1 MVIEKNKILILSI
14 FAKNRCIIF
23 GIIIYN
29 VCICKN
35 IQQSTT
41 FNYNFLY
48 YDSQFYPPLYQ
59 IGGKRVSFCVAFL
72 MLLALFLIPVKTFA
86 RYEIIDEMRYNII
99 DDYAVLASNTD
110 WKYTGNIVVPQ
121 KVTASDGKKYPVT
134 ALEEGCFR
142 DCKTVTS
149 VLLPSSITKIGEY
162 CFCGCI
168 HLQSVN
174 IPSSATSL
182 GKSTFS
188 GCSSLTSIEIPSN
201 VNYLGKSC
209 FDNCSSLT
217 SINIPSSI
225 TSLSGGCFCFCI

>member
-1 MVIEKNKILILSI
+1 MIPS
-14 FAKNRCIIF
+14 F
-23 GIIIYN
+23 
-29 VCICKN
+29 
-35 IQQSTT
+35 T
-41 FNYNFLY
+41 
-48 YDSQFYPPLYQ
+48 PPLYQ

-110 WKYTGNIVVPQ
+110 WKYTGDIVVPQ

-134 ALEEGCFR
+134 ALEEGCYR

-168 HLQSVN
+168 HLQRVN
-174 IPSSATSL
+174 IPSSVTSL

-188 GCSSLTSIEIPSN
+188 GCSSLTEIHLPRHLTSLGYACFARCCSIKNIGLPPYVE
-201 VNYLGKSC
+201 YLGKFC
-209 FDNCSSLT
+209 FSGCTSLE
-217 SINIPSSI
+217 SITIPSSVTCI
-225 TSLSGGCFCFCI
+225 EDQCFYG

>member
-1 MVIEKNKILILSI
+1 MCA
-14 FAKNRCIIF
+14 FAKIYNKAQHLTIIF
-23 GIIIYN
+23 YIMIP
-29 VCICKN
+29 
-35 IQQSTT
+35 S
-41 FNYNFLY
+41 
-48 YDSQFYPPLYQ
+48 SPLYQ

-110 WKYTGNIVVPQ
+110 WKYTGDIVVPQ
-121 KVTASDGKKYPVT
+121 KATASDGKKYPVT

-168 HLQSVN
+168 HLQRVN
-174 IPSSATSL
+174 IPSSVTSL

-201 VNYLGKSC
+201 VKYLGNSC

-225 TSLSGGCFCFCI
+225 TSLSGGCFYG

>member
-1 MVIEKNKILILSI
+1 MCA
-14 FAKNRCIIF
+14 FAKIYNKAQHLTIIF
-23 GIIIYN
+23 YIMIP
-29 VCICKN
+29 
-35 IQQSTT
+35 SFT
-41 FNYNFLY
+41 
-48 YDSQFYPPLYQ
+48 PPLYQ

-110 WKYTGNIVVPQ
+110 WKYTGDIVVPQ

-168 HLQSVN
+168 HLQRVN
-174 IPSSATSL
+174 IPSSVTSL

-188 GCSSLTSIEIPSN
+188 GCSSLTEIHLPRHLTSLGYACFARCCSIKNIELPPY
-201 VNYLGKSC
+201 VEYLGKFC
-209 FDNCSSLT
+209 FSGCTSLE
-217 SINIPSSI
+217 SITIPSSVTCI
-225 TSLSGGCFCFCI
+225 EDQCFYG

>member
-1 MVIEKNKILILSI
+1 MIPS
-14 FAKNRCIIF
+14 
-23 GIIIYN
+23 
-29 VCICKN
+29 
-35 IQQSTT
+35 S
-41 FNYNFLY
+41 
-48 YDSQFYPPLYQ
+48 PLYQ

-110 WKYTGNIVVPQ
+110 WKYTGDIVVPQ
-121 KVTASDGKKYPVT
+121 KATASDGKKYPVT

-168 HLQSVN
+168 HLQRVN
-174 IPSSATSL
+174 IPSSVTSL

-201 VNYLGKSC
+201 VKYLGNSC
-209 FDNCSSLT
+209 FVNCSSLT

-225 TSLSGGCFCFCI
+225 TSLAGCPRGFDESFPQIFVSMRYASRFDLSRTFFVTRLQSTPGNKMGGIFKR

>member
-1 MVIEKNKILILSI
+1 MCT
-14 FAKNRCIIF
+14 FAKIYNKAQHLTIIF
-23 GIIIYN
+23 YIMIP
-29 VCICKN
+29 
-35 IQQSTT
+35 SPP
-41 FNYNFLY
+41 
-48 YDSQFYPPLYQ
+48 PPLYQ

-72 MLLALFLIPVKTFA
+72 MFLALFLIPVKTFA

-99 DDYAVLASNTD
+99 DDYAVLASNAD
-110 WKYTGNIVVPQ
+110 WKYTGDIVVPQ

-168 HLQSVN
+168 HLQRVN
-174 IPSSATSL
+174 IPSSVTSL

-225 TSLSGGCFCFCI
+225 TSLSGGCFKG

>member
-1 MVIEKNKILILSI
+1 
-14 FAKNRCIIF
+14 
-23 GIIIYN
+23 
-29 VCICKN
+29 
-35 IQQSTT
+35 
-41 FNYNFLY
+41 
-48 YDSQFYPPLYQ
+48 
-59 IGGKRVSFCVAFL
+59 

-110 WKYTGNIVVPQ
+110 WKYTGDIVVPQ

-168 HLQSVN
+168 HLQRVN
-174 IPSSATSL
+174 IPSSVTSL

-225 TSLSGGCFCFCI
+225 TSLSGGCFQYCFLQHLMLAWSLCKSDKFLLGKMLFFGWDGVNPVKVAIRIVLNLVLTIGCV